1 MSQEPT
7 GLEPMSAQDL
17 VDVLGL
23 TIKQDEE
30 NKLITFLCMLSAYTE
45 DSQLNLSF
53 NAPSSSGKSYIPMEI
68 AKLFPDEDVLE
79 LGYASPT
86 SFFHSSWEFNK
97 ETNEFIVDL
106 SRKIIVFLD
115 QPHTLL
121 LQHLR
126 PLLSHDAKRINVQ
139 ITDKG
144 EKQGMRAK
152 KIVLVGYPAVVFCSA
167 ALNYDEQETTR
178 FLMLSPEINQE
189 KLREGVVESLHR
201 GADPEAYNRNL
212 SADSGR
218 NNLMKRIEAIKSEAI
233 VDIRVTQGS
242 HIERRFLGMI
252 KILKPRHQRDIKRL
266 VALIKIFALLNVWW
280 RERDGNTI
288 SAEQDDVDQAFALW
302 EKIYVTQEL
311 NIPPY
316 VYRLYLDIILPA
328 CKEKNETDNR
338 AGGITRQEM
347 MAKHFQVYGRMIN
360 TYSLRTEILPLLTQA
375 GLITEKFDVT
385 DMRNKLIYPA
395 RPFGIN
401 SG

>member
-1 MSQEPT
+1 MSQKLE

-68 AKLFPDEDVLE
+68 AKLFPADDVLE

-144 EKQGMRAK
+144 EKKGMRAK

-167 ALNYDEQETTR
+167 ALNYDEQEATR
-178 FLMLSPEINQE
+178 FLMLSPEVNQE
-189 KLREGVVESLHR
+189 KLKAGIVESLHR
-201 GADPEAYNRNL
+201 GADPEGYARTLN
-212 SADSGR
+212 ADSGR
-218 NNLMKRIEAIKSEAI
+218 TRLKERIEAIKAELIA
-233 VDIRVTQGS
+233 DIRVTQES
-242 HIERRFLGMI
+242 QIEQRFFAMI
-252 KILKPRHQRDIKRL
+252 QILKPRHQRDIKRL
-266 VALIKIFALLNVWW
+266 VALVKIFALLNLWE
-280 RERDGNTI
+280 RERQGNTI
-288 SAEQDDVDQAFALW
+288 LADQADVDQAFVLW
-302 EKIYVTQEL
+302 EKIHITQEL

-316 VYRLYLDIILPA
+316 VYHLYTDLILPA
-328 CKEKNETDNR
+328 CGEKSEPNKPM
-338 AGGITRQEM
+338 AGISRQELIT
-347 MAKHFQVYGRMIN
+347 KHYQIYGRVL
-360 TYSLRTEILPLLTQA
+360 SLDKLRMEILPLLNQV
-375 GLITEKFDVT
+375 GLIAERSSDT
-385 DMRNKLIYPA
+385 DMRNRLIYPLT
-395 RPFGIN
+395 PPGIN